1 MKRGK
6 ELLQYKATK
15 WLLKPRRFNLKKQRV
30 TIIQQKHYYAQW
42 TQLIDLWDFV
52 CVCVC
57 FVLDSVSRWPDCL
70 ELIFWSLPAQYKHY
84 KGYA

>member
-15 WLLKPRRFNLKKQRV
+15 WLLKPRRFNLKKHRV
-30 TIIQQKHYYAQW
+30 TIIQQKHYYAQLDTVDW
-42 TQLIDLWDFV
+42 FV
-52 CVCVC
+52 GFCVCVC